1 MQDGHRAFENLKW
14 TVKWSGLNMAHII
27 SIHNILA
34 RSSHKVPSHLKGTEK
49 RHPAICSEILRIENS
64 WWIELTIKF
73 GMCRHKIQDITRQH
87 GTRSE
92 QRKDTQGDLF
102 YLQYFILWN
111 CKGKHAWHMGEYWDL
126 AQLNVRYTT
135 INFIIIYSFLFDRTI

>member
-1 MQDGHRAFENLKW
+1 MQDENRASENLRW
-14 TVKWSGLNMAHII
+14 TVKWSGINMAHII
-27 SIHNILA
+27 SIHNVLP

-92 QRKDTQGDLF
+92 QRKDTQGHLF

-111 CKGKHAWHMGEYWDL
+111 CKWKHAWNMGESWDL

-135 INFIIIYSFLFDRTI
+135 INFIIIYSFLFYRTI